1 MRKWI
6 IKFLLFSLYVS
17 SVIWNNCQ
25 TFRFFYLWRNI
36 FPLKFFF
43 AFLRLLILLKC
54 RSTGMLYRSFLTF
67 HTGRGCFWTCKI
79 EDSLGHE
86 DKSVHALWVSSPTF
100 LCSWVTLMHFLLAD
114 LLKQDRSPVFT
125 PAHCS
130 YQPRVWRLI
139 FAILCTRPF
148 KECG

>member
-43 AFLRLLILLKC
+43 RFLETSNLAKVQEHRNAVPKFSHIPHWK
-54 RSTGMLYRSFLTF
+54 
-67 HTGRGCFWTCKI
+67 GCFWTCKI